1 MFLLRRLP
9 KNRISTSGLIVG
21 SAAEK
26 SAAQPQVPEPPQD
39 NQFAPNA
46 VKKIITNPNPNS
58 ASAANSLHNTLYHC
72 FPTTDQ
78 QSWIANQNAATAI
91 APKIRT

>member
-1 MFLLRRLP
+1 M
-9 KNRISTSGLIVG
+9 S

-26 SAAQPQVPEPPQD
+26 PAAHPQMPEQPQD

-46 VKKIITNPNPNS
+46 VKKIITNPNPNNP
-58 ASAANSLHNTLYHC
+58 SAANSLHNTLYHC

-91 APKIRT
+91 APKITT